1 LKKPTLKSATEITT
15 EKKKAVAEANDDE
28 AVLKNDAS
36 VIDVKSTPKGITPAH
51 FIKFINELLDIMDE
65 DGNLKGSYLRMD
77 NASIHKSKPMIR
89 KIEARGYRVMHSPFI
104 RLELVTLVMM
114 FTLAIF
120 MVFATIPIDKL

>member
-1 LKKPTLKSATEITT
+1 
-15 EKKKAVAEANDDE
+15 
-28 AVLKNDAS
+28 
-36 VIDVKSTPKGITPAH
+36 
-51 FIKFINELLDIMDE
+51 MDE